1 MQNISA
7 KLVPNPNEPKVNATV
22 REAKT
27 AMDSLSPIRSQVE
40 TRMTNVSD
48 KLNQVRRMA
57 ASLPLAL
64 LIMNNSWVEFVPSVQ
79 TIGNPLKNEISFD
92 IKTNVTE
99 GLVMYLI
106 AEPHEMTTERSNW
119 LVRLV
124 ECCLWTYN
132 PENRA
137 LETINFSP
145 YY

>member
-1 MQNISA
+1 
-7 KLVPNPNEPKVNATV
+7 
-22 REAKT
+22 
-27 AMDSLSPIRSQVE
+27 MDSLSPIRSQVE

-57 ASLPLAL
+57 TSLPLAL
-64 LIMNNSWVEFVPSVQ
+64 LIMNNSWVEFVPSAQ
-79 TIGNPLKNEISFD
+79 TIGNPLKNEISLD
-92 IKTNVTE
+92 IKTKVTE

-137 LETINFSP
+137 LETINFFP